1 MALPPWVVK
10 KRRKEGF
17 VENGFGVCVRC
28 PSSAH
33 LREDLDGSTS
43 VECGDAHGAGKEYL
57 FPSDELYK
65 KCPRIKKGWCER
77 RSYEV
82 ESVAL
87 SV

>member
-33 LREDLDGSTS
+33 LREDLDGNAS

-57 FPSDELYK
+57 FSSDELYK
-65 KCPRIKKGWCER
+65 KCPRIKKGWHER

-82 ESVAL
+82 ESAA